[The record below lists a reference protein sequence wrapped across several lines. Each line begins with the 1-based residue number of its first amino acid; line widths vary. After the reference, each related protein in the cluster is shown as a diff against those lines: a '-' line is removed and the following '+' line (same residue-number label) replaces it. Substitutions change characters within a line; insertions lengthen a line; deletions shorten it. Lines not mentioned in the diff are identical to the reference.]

1 MLQLDLQQ
9 ILSQA
14 ISFVLLVVFLKA
26 FAWERILGALDARRH
41 RIEEELRQIAQGKSE
56 LERLKADYD
65 RRLAAIEEEARQKI
79 QQAVLEGKRIAM
91 DIQEQA
97 RAQGQA
103 LTAKAKETIEL
114 ELAKA
119 KVALR
124 NDVTAMT
131 VAAVEKILRR
141 KLDAQTDAQLVDTI
155 VGELERAS

>member
-14 ISFVLLVVFLKA
+14 ISFVLLVVVLKR
-26 FAWERILGALDARRH
+26 FAWSKLLGALDARRH
-41 RIEEELRQIAQGKSE
+41 RIEEELRQIAQGKAE
-56 LERLKADYD
+56 LERLKADYE
-65 RRLAAIEEEARQKI
+65 RRLGTIEDEARQKI
-79 QQAVLEGKRIAM
+79 QQAVLEGKRVAM

-103 LTAKAKETIEL
+103 LTLKAKETIEL

-124 NDVTAMT
+124 DDVTAMT
-131 VAAVEKILRR
+131 ISAVEKILRR
-141 KLDAQTDAQLVDTI
+141 KLDAQADAQLVQTI
-155 VGELERAS
+155 IGELDRA